1 MSKGVVAESLQLE
14 DAVCC
19 ICGETDASVPIAVG
33 EDFEY
38 RTSPDTFV
46 MYRCERCQV
55 IYLDPRPA
63 RSELGRIYGPDYH
76 AYTFNED
83 AFGLSYRVRS
93 RLETRRILEWCGGLP
108 PGARIIDIG
117 AGDGFHLKL
126 LRQAGDPTWKL
137 EAVEP
142 DGKAAEAAAATGL
155 IVHRSFIEDLEL
167 EPRSYDFAIMIMT
180 LEHVDFPL
188 EVLKRAHDLL
198 RPGGRLGIVTD
209 NTAAPDASLGR
220 SRHWGGYHFPRHF
233 YLFNRKSLSELAC
246 RAGFEVDRMGTM
258 MSPVNWTYTVHNVL
272 DDLGAPRWLVE
283 RFTLRSAPALAIF
296 SLVDTLAGLFG
307 RRALLRAV
315 LRRPLEP
322 M

>member
-1 MSKGVVAESLQLE
+1 MSASVSIQSLELE

-46 MYRCERCQV
+46 MYRCERDEV

-63 RSELGRIYGPDYH
+63 RSELSRIYGPDYH
-76 AYTFNED
+76 AYNFDED
-83 AFGLSYRVRS
+83 SFGLSYRVRAG
-93 RLETRRILEWCGGLP
+93 LETRRMLEWCGDLP
-108 PGARIIDIG
+108 AGARIIDIG

-126 LRQAGDPTWKL
+126 LRQAGKPSWHL

-142 DGKAAEAAAATGL
+142 DEKGAGRAAAAGL
-155 IVHRSFIEDLEL
+155 IVHRGFIDELEL
-167 EPRSYDFAIMIMT
+167 EPESYDFAIMIMT
-180 LEHVDFPL
+180 IEHVDFPL
-188 EVLKRAHDLL
+188 EVLKRTRDLL

-209 NTAAPDASLGR
+209 NTAAPDARLGR

-233 YLFNRKSLSELAC
+233 YLFNRRSLSRLAAK
-246 RAGFEVDRMGTM
+246 AGFEVDRMGTM
-258 MSPVNWTYTVHNVL
+258 MSPVNWTYTVHNAL
-272 DDLGAPRWLVE
+272 EDWGAPKWIVD
-283 RFTLRSAPALAIF
+283 RFTLESAPALAVF
-296 SLVDTLAGLFG
+296 SVVDFLAGLLG
-307 RRALLRAV
+307 RGALLRAV